1 MIRLDQYM
9 VEKGFVDSRTKAQS
23 LIKAEKVSVDGKT
36 ITKPAF
42 KVGNAEVALT
52 DEKIY
57 VSRAAKKLKD
67 FLPTLPF
74 SVKGMDALDVGA
86 STGGFTQILLEEG
99 AKSVTCV
106 DVGSG
111 QLHTSLANDR
121 RVINFE
127 KMDIRDY
134 PTQKQFELITSDVSF
149 ISLHHILEAVDALSS
164 RYIILLFKPQFEV
177 GKDAKRDSKGVV
189 LDASLIHDTQ
199 MKFEEATRALG
210 WKTLHHEPASISGKE
225 GNQEECYCF
234 EKC

>member
-1 MIRLDQYM
+1 MRLDQYM
-9 VEKGFVDSRTKAQS
+9 VENGFVDSRTKAQT
-23 LIKAEKVSVDGKT
+23 LIKSEKVSVAGKT

-42 KVGNAEVALT
+42 KVFSEEVKLT

-67 FLPTLPF
+67 FLPLLPF
-74 SVKGMDALDVGA
+74 QVTGMSALDIGA
-86 STGGFTQILLEEG
+86 STGGFTEILLEAG
-99 AKSVTCV
+99 AESVTCV

-111 QLHTSLANDR
+111 QLHPSLVNDR

-127 KMDIRDY
+127 KMDIRNY

-149 ISLHHILEAVDALSS
+149 ISLHHIFEAIDALSS

-177 GKDAKRDSKGVV
+177 GKDVKRDSNGVV
-189 LDASLIHDTQ
+189 VDKKAIALSQT
-199 MKFEEATRALG
+199 KFEESTAALG
-210 WKTLHHEPASISGKE
+210 WKLLVQAPASISGKE